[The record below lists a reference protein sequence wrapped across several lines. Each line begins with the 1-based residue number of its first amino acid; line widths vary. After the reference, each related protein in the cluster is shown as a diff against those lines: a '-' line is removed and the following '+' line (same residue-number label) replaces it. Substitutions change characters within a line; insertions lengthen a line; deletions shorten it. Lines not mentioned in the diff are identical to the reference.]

1 MSLRH
6 SPIMTSSGLILNLDA
21 GNSKSLTNPN
31 RNLLAYPEDFASW
44 TNANVSVITNVVRS
58 PDGTFTTDKVIP
70 NTVSTQHGV
79 SQSITKPAEQLYYTY
94 SVYAK
99 DSGYGTMTFWVFGS
113 LGYASR
119 LDVTYTLSGNG
130 TASSPLVTNV
140 TPIANPF
147 SNVTASILS
156 VGDGWFRCSVTFRSD
171 NSSVLGVTLYPLSN
185 AVLVG
190 DGTSGIYLW
199 GSLLEPGITMS
210 EYFPLSSNK
219 LSTTWNDISGAVSNS
234 VYKNLTQ
241 VELLVVG
248 GGGGAGSD
256 VGGGGGAGGLIY
268 NPAFLTTPGTTYPV
282 TVGAGGAAG
291 GPGANGGNSV
301 FGILTAFGGGGGSY
315 YYDCVG
321 RDGGSG
327 GGGNPTSPNSY
338 RTDGLRR
345 GGLAVSGQGLPG
357 SGAGGGF
364 GGVGGSGAGG
374 IGTPQDNNGSNG
386 GNGLYFPQFAAV
398 GGFPSGW
405 FAGGGGAGSSA
416 ASSIGLGG
424 LGGGGMGDGRNA
436 NSPSVFQ
443 NGIPNTGGGGG
454 GDGGWTKP
462 GNGGS
467 GIVVVRYP
475 APQRASGG
483 TVTVVNDFVYH
494 TFTSGSGSFIVNSY
508 SDTPRLFNNPTY
520 DSTTSSLMFNS
531 ASNNYVDC
539 GNSINFD
546 NDFTVSIVVKSSA
559 FTVEQGI
566 LTKTDAGGYSTA
578 RGFSITNISNP
589 QTVYV
594 WFSNGTSVNVF
605 NTSLSSYNWT
615 ELCVSKNAAGYSVYI
630 NGIQQ
635 GSTQSLVGFGSINGS
650 QNLFLGKGNT
660 SAWTGQIGNLKIYNR
675 MLSSTEILQN
685 FNATRGRYGI

>member
-1 MSLRH
+1 MV
-6 SPIMTSSGLILNLDA
+6 LNLDA
-21 GNSKSLTNPN
+21 RNSKSLPNPN
-31 RNLLAYPEDFASW
+31 RNLLAFPEDFSNAIW
-44 TNANVSVITNVVRS
+44 TKQNGFSVTSNTAIA
-58 PDGTFTTDKVIP
+58 PDGTLTAD
-70 NTVSTQHGV
+70 TVSRVNLG
-79 SQSITKPAEQLYYTY
+79 AEYLYQTT
-94 SVYAK
+94 SA
-99 DSGYGTMTFWVFGS
+99 SG
-113 LGYASR
+113 
-119 LDVTYTLSGNG
+119 TYTLSCWVRAVIETTTFNMISYNGVNG
-130 TASSPLVTNV
+130 TITSPTFTATTTWQRFSYTVTVTTTNGWYPCIPLVSGV
-140 TPIANPF
+140 QLYIWGAQ
-147 SNVTASILS
+147 LQ
-156 VGDGWFRCSVTFRSD
+156 
-171 NSSVLGVTLYPLSN
+171 LGSELT
-185 AVLVG
+185 
-190 DGTSGIYLW
+190 
-199 GSLLEPGITMS
+199 
-210 EYFPLSSNK
+210 EYFPVSSNK
-219 LSTTWNDISGAVSNS
+219 VSTIWNDISGTASTS
-234 VYKNLTQ
+234 AYTNLTQ

-248 GGGGAGSD
+248 GGGGAGAD

-268 NPAFLTTPGTTYPV
+268 NPAFLITPGTTYPV

-291 GPGANGGNSV
+291 GPGVNGGNSV
-301 FGILTAFGGGGGSY
+301 FGTLTAFGGGGGSY

-345 GGLAVSGQGLPG
+345 GGLGTAGQGLPG

-374 IGTPQDNNGSNG
+374 VGTPQDNNGSNG

-398 GGFPSGW
+398 GGSPAGW

-416 ASSIGLGG
+416 AASIGLGG

-467 GIVVVRYP
+467 GVVIVRYP

-483 TVTVVNDFVYH
+483 TVTVVNDYVYH
-494 TFTSGSGSFIVNSY
+494 TFTSGSSSFILNSY
-508 SDTPRLFNNPTY
+508 VTAPTLVNGPVY
-520 DSTTSSLMFNS
+520 ESSSGSLMFTGT
-531 ASNNYVDC
+531 SNQYVNC

-546 NDFTVSIVVKSSA
+546 NDFTVSLIMKSSSY
-559 FTVEQGI
+559 VLERGI
-566 LTKTDAGGYSTA
+566 LTKTDSSGYSTT

-589 QTVYV
+589 QSVYV
-594 WFSNGTSVNVF
+594 WISNGTSVSAF
-605 NTSLSSYNWT
+605 NTALNTYGWT
-615 ELCVSKNAAGYSVYI
+615 ELTVSKNASGYSVYI

-650 QNLFLGKGNT
+650 QDLFLGKGNAG
-660 SAWTGQIGNLKIYNR
+660 AWTGQVANLKIYNR
-675 MLSSTEILQN
+675 MMSSSEILQN
-685 FNATRGRYGI
+685 FNAIRGRYGI